1 MSKILII
8 VAVIAIAL
16 IFFRK
21 RKAAEPVDE
30 KQNKELE
37 KAVEMKQDPVC
48 GSYVEETTRYKVK
61 YYDKIF
67 YFCSEECKDK
77 FIATKQAENKP

>member
-1 MSKILII
+1 MIA
-8 VAVIAIAL
+8 AVIAVVL

-21 RKAAEPVDE
+21 RKAAQPVDE
-30 KQNKELE
+30 KENNEVE

-48 GSYVEETTRYKVK
+48 GSYVEETTKFKVK

-67 YFCSEECKDK
+67 YFCSDECKEK
-77 FIATKQAENKP
+77 FIATKQSENTH